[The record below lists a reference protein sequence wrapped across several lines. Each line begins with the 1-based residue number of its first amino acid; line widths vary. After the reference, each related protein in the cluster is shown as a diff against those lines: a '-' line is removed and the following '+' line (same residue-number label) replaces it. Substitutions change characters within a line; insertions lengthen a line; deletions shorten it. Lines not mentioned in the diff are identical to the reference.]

1 MDDLDDIYDRLQD
14 DMKDRRYAGPKMK
27 GLASGVLG
35 SSGIMGLL
43 DFLNVFG
50 TGGGLFADG
59 GRVGLAEGS
68 NPTQVKDVLGSF
80 GIDRGDLSPENAPGF
95 GMQLLDVFTPNA
107 LVKFVK
113 DTFGIETTYE
123 EAQRLMEET
132 GFADGGRVGMQ
143 TGGTPDYQEILQ
155 QIQDSTADMEQTNV
169 TLPSPQVQALQ
180 GVMGPLMAQ
189 QLGTPID
196 TSAFAPQAAA
206 QTGLQQAAA
215 QQAATQAGLGTL
227 QFDPTTGQLTST
239 GTGTGIAGYQPFLDQ
254 AATDINAASAAAA
267 AGQGA
272 GATALGQAQTAMD
285 AAQQAAVAGQ
295 DAGAQFMGPQAYQ
308 QFMSPYQQDVIDTT
322 LASYTK
328 T

>member
-68 NPTQVKDVLGSF
+68 NPTQVKDVL
-80 GIDRGDLSPENAPGF
+80 E
-95 GMQLLDVFTPNA
+95 
-107 LVKFVK
+107 
-113 DTFGIETTYE
+113 
-123 EAQRLMEET
+123 
-132 GFADGGRVGMQ
+132 
-143 TGGTPDYQEILQ
+143 
-155 QIQDSTADMEQTNV
+155 IQDSTADMEQTNV